1 MKVKL
6 TESKLKAIIK
16 EAINEEIENRRYN
29 AVFGIVKEEIN
40 KWLEGKINEDKD
52 EETVKSSKKNIH
64 KKSDKKSK
72 KNKDDVSF
80 KRKAVMD
87 LLKDPKLDHAQI
99 AYKLYGVKN
108 PEQNKKKAANARWK
122 ISFKSR
128 EAEDA
133 DGNVRR
139 FSDKEIAKLYNIL
152 TS

>member
-6 TESKLKAIIK
+6 TESKLKAFIK
-16 EAINEEIENRRYN
+16 EAINEEIEERRYN
-29 AVFGIVKEEIN
+29 AVLGIVKEEIN
-40 KWLEGKINEDKD
+40 KWLSGKLNEDK
-52 EETVKSSKKNIH
+52 KGKKE
-64 KKSDKKSK
+64 KKEKTDLGFKKKHS
-72 KNKDDVSF
+72 KDDISF
-80 KRKAVMD
+80 KRKTVMD

-122 ISFKSR
+122 MSFKSR